1 MPIDLAPLIA
11 PLDGASPCGEDLLF
25 SNDFDAIQQARRFD
39 DPSLDQGEWVT
50 EIKEA
55 DWGFVIE
62 RSSQLLRT
70 QTKDLRLAAWLTEA
84 LAMKQGLAGLSQGYT
99 LLAALAER
107 YWDTVHPLPEGDDTE
122 YRLGNVSW
130 LVGRT
135 AQLLREVPLTQSSS
149 GEFGGLDWEVAGN
162 VAQAV
167 RRDPDHADELSRGK
181 PSLEQIEAAKRATP
195 PAFYKALLTDLK
207 AFEASMLA
215 LEQALDARAG
225 TSAPSFRQAK
235 DAYEY
240 VFDLAER
247 FARDVGAKID
257 PTPSQP
263 PPPSQPGGGAL
274 DRAEPSFKTAPSL
287 ETSMP
292 TNNATLAVVHPIG
305 AIQSRAEAVAQLRAI
320 ARFLRA
326 TEPHSPAAYL
336 ADKAAHWADMPLH
349 EWIASVV
356 KDDGSLAHIR
366 EILGVKPD
374 EES

>member
-11 PLDGASPCGEDLLF
+11 PLEGAAPCGEDLLF
-25 SNDFDAIQQARRFD
+25 SSDFDAIQHARRFD

-62 RSSQLLRT
+62 RCTLLLRT

-84 LAMKQGLAGLSQGYT
+84 LAMKQGVAGLSQGYV

-135 AQLLREVPLTQSSS
+135 AQLLREVPLTQSSG
-149 GEFGGLDWEVAGN
+149 GEFGALDWDVASS
-162 VAQAV
+162 VVQAM
-167 RRDPDHADELSRGK
+167 RRDPERADEIARGK

-195 PAFYKALLTDLK
+195 PAFYKTLLTDLK
-207 AFEASMLA
+207 RFEAAMIA

-235 DAYEY
+235 EAYEF
-240 VFDLAER
+240 VFGLAER
-247 FARDVGAKID
+247 FARDVGVKLDA
-257 PTPSQP
+257 TPAPES
-263 PPPSQPGGGAL
+263 SQPGAGP
-274 DRAEPSFKTAPSL
+274 AERTEPTFKTAPSL
-287 ETSMP
+287 ETAMP
-292 TNNATLAVVHPIG
+292 TTTATAALGVVRPTG
-305 AIQSRAEAVAQLRAI
+305 AIQSRADAVAQLRAV
-320 ARFLRA
+320 ARFFRA

-336 ADKAAHWADMPLH
+336 AEKAAEWADMPLH
-349 EWIASVV
+349 EWLSAVV

-366 EILGVKPD
+366 ELLGVKPD
-374 EES
+374 EGS